1 MMKQHSQNK
10 RQADP
15 TTGQPA
21 SNTAD
26 AKTLPQTDP
35 ELELWEHVA
44 ANISAVYECFAML
57 FGAPWTPEDISKMAH
72 DFASDFMRRRAAL
85 MEGKQ

>member
-1 MMKQHSQNK
+1 MKNADDKKGAPVTATPNADKNK
-10 RQADP
+10 
-15 TTGQPA
+15 
-21 SNTAD
+21 
-26 AKTLPQTDP
+26 LPQTPAAAQDP

-44 ANISAVYECFAML
+44 ANMSAVYECFAML